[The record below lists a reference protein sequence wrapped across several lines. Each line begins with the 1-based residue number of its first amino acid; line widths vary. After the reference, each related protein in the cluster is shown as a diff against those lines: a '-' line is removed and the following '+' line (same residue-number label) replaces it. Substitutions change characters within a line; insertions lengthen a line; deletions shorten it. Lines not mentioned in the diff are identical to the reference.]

1 MQNAMMAVE
10 KGEPVRRAAEMFN
23 VPKSILHDHI
33 TGKVMFGARSGPDPY
48 LTVEE
53 EEELAS
59 FLIQTAK
66 IGYPHTNLS
75 LVQQI
80 VDSKGIDTTVTN
92 GWWERFSQRHPSM
105 TLRVAV
111 PFSIARAMAT
121 DVDVL
126 NKYFDMLEECL
137 RNKSS
142 NIFNCDECGFPLNP
156 KCLKVV
162 DKIGAKNP
170 SWGEPERAPQ

>member
-1 MQNAMMAVE
+1 MQNAMIAVE

-23 VPKSILHDHI
+23 VPKSTLHDHI

-48 LTVEE
+48 LSLEE

-59 FLIQTAK
+59 FLVQTAK
-66 IGYPHTNLS
+66 IGYPHTKKQILS

-80 VDSKGIDTTVTN
+80 VDSKEIDTTVTN
-92 GWWERFSQRHPSM
+92 GWWERFCQRHPSM

-126 NKYFDMLEECL
+126 NRYFDMLEECL
-137 RNKSS
+137 RENGIFNKAS
-142 NIFNCDECGFPLNP
+142 NIFNCDECGFPLKP
-156 KCLKVV
+156 KCLKVF
-162 DKIGAKNP
+162 D
-170 SWGEPERAPQ
+170 